1 MMTMKNKETQI
12 QWLQNELKKDQ
23 EDLVREKNE
32 FIESIKKIKK
42 DDIINKETKKFTL
55 WQRILQVLTKR

>member
-12 QWLQNELKKDQ
+12 QWLQNEIKKDQ
-23 EDLVREKNE
+23 EDLEREKNE

-42 DDIINKETKKFTL
+42 DDIVIKQTNKLTI
-55 WQRILQVLTKR
+55 WQRILQVLKKR